1 MFPSRIHPFFL
12 PSLVSACFSALAHRS
27 LAVPCWPGPSCPH
40 QLDAIRKR
48 LNELFPN
55 IEAELASF
63 EQSPLP
69 GTPSRGCLG
78 AEASW
83 LGADDKLRSE
93 HNPAGR
99 GAGSSPV
106 SPRRKLMPLPPVHE
120 GSAGRLP
127 GNCEAMNMGWS
138 LAQSGGGSEKLN
150 AVVQRIVREEI
161 EGVMATAW
169 ANESLGR
176 HLVADEGSASQQD
189 EQEPDHEKAPADT
202 SGHGGTHG
210 ANVCDTI
217 SVTESTDEGE
227 EYSWVYCAENA
238 YGALIFMG
246 TTASL
251 SDALVR
257 CGPMVAVSV
266 LIQAVFSLELAF
278 SLNSLADP
286 LQGRLTC
293 GIPADLQFAAI
304 MVYLCLMLNN
314 VGSMMSA
321 ANVALFSPAF
331 KIEEEEG
338 AEETKQEL
346 TKPISTHMFVRI
358 LIFLIAVVPLTS
370 AGILPCVRC
379 TNFICVHSHESTY
392 ACIGCDGNL
401 HLEQHFVCRNL
412 LDHHR
417 TECGSRDPQH
427 GVHNVRAER
436 GRNHL

>member
-1 MFPSRIHPFFL
+1 
-12 PSLVSACFSALAHRS
+12 
-27 LAVPCWPGPSCPH
+27 
-40 QLDAIRKR
+40 
-48 LNELFPN
+48 
-55 IEAELASF
+55 
-63 EQSPLP
+63 
-69 GTPSRGCLG
+69 
-78 AEASW
+78 
-83 LGADDKLRSE
+83 
-93 HNPAGR
+93 
-99 GAGSSPV
+99 
-106 SPRRKLMPLPPVHE
+106 MPLPPLHE
-120 GSAGRLP
+120 SSAGRLP
-127 GNCEAMNMGWS
+127 GNCEAINMGWS
-138 LAQSGGGSEKLN
+138 LAQTGGESEKLN
-150 AVVQRIVREEI
+150 ALVQRIVREEI
-161 EGVMATAW
+161 EGVMTATW
-169 ANESLGR
+169 ANESHGR
-176 HLVADEGSASQQD
+176 HLVADEGSASQLD
-189 EQEPDHEKAPADT
+189 EQETDHDKASADA

-210 ANVCDTI
+210 ANVSATI

-251 SDALVR
+251 QEALVR

-286 LQGRLTC
+286 SQGPLTC

-338 AEETKQEL
+338 SEETKQEL
-346 TKPISTHMFVRI
+346 TKPISTHMSVRF
-358 LIFLIAVVPLTS
+358 LIFMIAVVPLPS
-370 AGILPCVRC
+370 SRILPCVRC
-379 TNFICVHSHESTY
+379 TNFICVHSHECTY
-392 ACIGCDGNL
+392 ARIGCDGNL
-401 HLEQHFVCRNL
+401 HLEQHFVCGGL

-417 TECGSRDPQH
+417 TECGSRDPKH
-427 GVHNVRAER
+427 GVHHVRAEC